1 MHALVLSRACMAD
14 EDNSQAGAGL
24 PGFPEQGKIFNLS
37 EFKGLNTRSPRMAI
51 EDQELSWSEN
61 FFPIATGNYR
71 TLWGKGANI
80 YAATGGKTIVYY
92 YFYNI
97 GNTYYAF
104 ICLNDGTA
112 VQVNTTTLAVTT
124 ISAVANTFYNGG
136 NLPACSQWG
145 SQYLLIVGSVTSNS
159 YYIWDGSILYSSGGI
174 SPLVNVTNAGSGYGA
189 APTVTISG
197 GSGTGA
203 TATAV
208 LTSGSVTSVRIT
220 NSGSGYVVGDT
231 PIITFGGTSTAGS
244 VNSLTVIKG
253 GSGYTSAPTVAI
265 TGGGGTG
272 ATATA
277 VISGG
282 VVTSLT
288 VTASGSGFTSTPTVT
303 FSGGGGTGAVAQ
315 ANISTVASAT
325 VQTMPI
331 GISGTGIEVFTSR
344 VWIINANK
352 LYTTDPSSI
361 TTFNTITTASDSF
374 LRANYV
380 NLKQSNGFLYLIGDS
395 SVNVISNVQT
405 SGSPSI
411 TTFNNQNVDPQVGT
425 PWPNSVVPFGRD
437 ILFANTNGIYS
448 MFGGAAEK
456 VSEKLDGIFSDA
468 TLPLTGTSNIPC
480 SAIHTIYGI
489 KVYMMLMTMVDDFTG
504 ASVPKLAMWDGKK
517 WFLGSQEVNMTFIA
531 TQEVNSNLQPY
542 GTDGTN
548 LFPIFSQPS
557 SALVKKARG
566 KLWSGDSYL
575 IDKQL
580 LRVYTE
586 GFDNAG
592 SGYTLNLSVDTDT
605 ATTASTLVN
614 NGGIINFVDAS
625 GNIVQFVDSLGGSIF
640 FTVSGV
646 SIQGENI
653 DSVYGKMLGF
663 SFTSTSNDFTLTNM
677 TILYKNYRFLS

>member
-1 MHALVLSRACMAD
+1 MAAD
-14 EDNSQAGAGL
+14 DSETAGAGL
-24 PGFPEQGKIFNLS
+24 PGFPKDGKIFNLS

-61 FFPIATGNYR
+61 FFPIAPGNYR

-104 ICLNDGTA
+104 VCLNDGTA
-112 VQVNTTTLAVTT
+112 VQVNTSTAVVAT
-124 ISAVANTFYNGG
+124 ISSTPGTFYNGG

-145 SQYLLIVGSVTSNS
+145 SQYLLIVSNVTANS
-159 YYIWDGSILYSSGGI
+159 YYIWDGAILYRSGGLA
-174 SPLVNVTNAGSGYGA
+174 PLITITNAGSGYSS
-189 APTVTISG
+189 APTIAITG

-203 TATAV
+203 TATSSI
-208 LTSGSVTSVRIT
+208 TSGSVTSAVVT
-220 NSGSGYVVGDT
+220 SSGSGYVVGDV
-231 PIITFGGTSTAGS
+231 PIITFTGTASAGNVTSIKIFNGGTGFT
-244 VNSLTVIKG
+244 T
-253 GSGYTSAPTVAI
+253 APTVAI
-265 TGGGGTG
+265 TGGGGSG

-277 VISGG
+277 VIANGAITG
-282 VVTSLT
+282 FTIT
-288 VTASGSGFTSTPTVT
+288 NPGSGYTSTPVSGLT
-303 FSGGGGTGAVAQ
+303 GGGGTGAVTQ
-315 ANISTVASAT
+315 VEVSTVASAT
-325 VQTMPI
+325 ASIMPI
-331 GISGTGIEVFTSR
+331 GISGTGIEVYTSR

-361 TTFNTITTASDSF
+361 TAFNTITTASDSF

-405 SGSPSI
+405 TGSPSI

-437 ILFANTNGIYS
+437 ILFANTNGIYA

-456 VSEKLDGIFSDA
+456 ISEKLDGIFSDA
-468 TLPLTGTSNIPC
+468 TLPLSGATNIPC

-517 WFLGSQEVNMTFIA
+517 FFLGSQEVSMTFIA
-531 TQEVNSNLQPY
+531 TQEINSNLQPY
-542 GTDGTN
+542 GTDGIN
-548 LFPIFSQPS
+548 LFPLFSTPS
-557 SALVKKARG
+557 SVLVKKARG

-586 GFDNAG
+586 GFDNSGAG
-592 SGYTLNLSVDTDT
+592 YILNLSVDTDT

-614 NGGIINFVDAS
+614 NGGIINFVDGS
-625 GNIVQFVDSLGGSIF
+625 GNIIQFQNSLNQNIY

-653 DSVYGKMLGF
+653 DSVFGKMLGF